1 MNCGMGGKI
10 FGKVLP
16 VNLIR
21 LAFRN
26 IWRNK
31 RRSALTISAMVVSSA
46 MLLLAIGVSA
56 GKMHDMLAS
65 ATEQYC
71 GHLVVSGVGYQ
82 ADRSMYRHFAP
93 EPALLE
99 RIEEHADIQ
108 GVSPRLQGCGLI
120 SFGQSSLPVEALGVD
135 PVREKDV
142 TTLQDSLTS
151 GAGLGREDNGVLL
164 GSGLAEKL
172 GVRPGDELV
181 FVAGASDG
189 SIGNGL
195 LVVKGI
201 FFTGNE
207 RNDNELIMVKL
218 QWLQDLFV
226 LPGAVH
232 TLAVKVRHPMQASV
246 LATELRTALGNTFEV
261 QDWSVFL
268 PEIRDAIAI
277 SHVTNTVIMIIFYL
291 ATGLCVFNTFYMS
304 VMERSYE
311 FGLLMALGTRP
322 RQIRMMVLLESF
334 MMGGMSVLS
343 GIALGFAINLYMK
356 NVGIDLSGHISSI
369 TYAGGTILPRVHSEI
384 DPGYQMMAATLLLLV
399 CLAAGFLPANRAAN
413 MHPVQAMRGD

>member
-1 MNCGMGGKI
+1 MGGKI
-10 FGKVLP
+10 FGKVLQM
-16 VNLIR
+16 NLIR

-31 RRSALTISAMVVSSA
+31 RRSALTISVMVISSA

-71 GHLVVSGVGYQ
+71 GHLVISGVGYQ
-82 ADRSMYRHFAP
+82 ADRSMYIHFAP
-93 EPALLE
+93 EPALLK
-99 RIEEHADIQ
+99 RIAHHADIQ
-108 GVSPRLQGCGLI
+108 GVSPRLRGYGLI

-135 PVREKDV
+135 PVREKGV
-142 TTLQDSLTS
+142 TTLQDSLRS
-151 GAGLGREDNGVLL
+151 GSGLGKEDNGVLL
-164 GSGLAEKL
+164 GAGLAEKL
-172 GVRPGDELV
+172 GVRTGDELA

-201 FFTGNE
+201 FSTGNE

-218 QWLQDLFV
+218 QWLQDMFV
-226 LPGAVH
+226 LPGVVH
-232 TLAVKVRHPMQASV
+232 TLAVRVRNPMQARV
-246 LATELRTALGNTFEV
+246 LANELQTTLGNTFEV
-261 QDWSVFL
+261 QDWSEFL

-277 SHVTNTVIMIIFYL
+277 SYVSNTVIMIIFYL
-291 ATGLCVFNTFYMS
+291 ATGLCIFNTFYMS

-322 RQIRMMVLLESF
+322 RQIRIMVLLESF
-334 MMGGMSVLS
+334 MMGGMSVLA
-343 GIALGFAINLYMK
+343 GIVLGFGINLYMQK
-356 NVGIDLSGHISSI
+356 VGIDLSGHLSSI

-384 DPGYQMMAATLLLLV
+384 EPGYQMIAATLLLLV
-399 CLAAGFLPANRAAN
+399 CLAAGFFPANRAAN
-413 MHPVQAMRGD
+413 MRPVQAIRGD